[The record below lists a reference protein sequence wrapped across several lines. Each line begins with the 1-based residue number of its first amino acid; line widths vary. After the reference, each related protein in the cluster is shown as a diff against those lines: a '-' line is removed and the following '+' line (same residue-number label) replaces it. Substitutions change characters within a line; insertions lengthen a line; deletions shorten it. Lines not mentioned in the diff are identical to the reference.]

1 MVEYESIMILKP
13 NMNPKDLNLI
23 VTNIGDKIK
32 EYGEIT
38 KQEDLGIKKL
48 AYEVRKNKEGRY
60 YIFQFKM
67 NENKHQDGIKE
78 LERLYR
84 ILDEVIK
91 FLTIRKEN

>member
-1 MVEYESIMILKP
+1 MEYESIMILKP
-13 NMNPKDLNLI
+13 GISKNDLDLI
-23 VTNIGDKIK
+23 ISNIENKIK

-67 NENKHQDGIKE
+67 NENKNQEGIRE

-91 FLTIRKEN
+91 FIIVRKDD